1 MKESN
6 SQSKPSAKKRK
17 RISPRKEVA
26 VVTFAAVA
34 SIAGVGGLLGV
45 HQPVSQVA
53 QPPPAHVAAASW
65 SSSPHASHSTV
76 SQGSRAR
83 VAQPTQNG
91 VPASWSSSSGVP
103 HSTASHTVSQGSK
116 AVARTGQTTNA
127 TQTSSRV
134 FESDTQGGEES

>member
-1 MKESN
+1 MKES
-6 SQSKPSAKKRK
+6 SAQSKPSAKQRK
-17 RISPRKEVA
+17 RVSPRKEVA

-76 SQGSRAR
+76 SQGSR
-83 VAQPTQNG
+83 VSFAQPTQNG
-91 VPASWSSSSGVP
+91 VPAAWSSSPRVQ
-103 HSTASHTVSQGSK
+103 HSTASHIVSQGSK
-116 AVARTGQTTNA
+116 TIARTGQTTNA
-127 TQTSSRV
+127 TQISSRV
-134 FESDTQGGEES
+134 FEHDSQGDEEP

>member
-1 MKESN
+1 MKES
-6 SQSKPSAKKRK
+6 SSRSKPPAKKRK
-17 RISPRKEVA
+17 RVSPRKEVA

-34 SIAGVGGLLGV
+34 SIAGVGGLLSA

-65 SSSPHASHSTV
+65 SSSTHASHSTV
-76 SQGSRAR
+76 SQGSR
-83 VAQPTQNG
+83 VSGAQPGGNG
-91 VPASWSSSSGVP
+91 VPASWSSSPRVP

-127 TQTSSRV
+127 TQASSRI
-134 FESDTQGGEES
+134 FESDTEGAGES

>member
-6 SQSKPSAKKRK
+6 SQSKSSAKKRK
-17 RISPRKEVA
+17 RVSPSKEVA

-34 SIAGVGGLLGV
+34 SIAGVGGLLSV

-83 VAQPTQNG
+83 VAQPTQNS
-91 VPASWSSSSGVP
+91 VPASWSSSPRVP
-103 HSTASHTVSQGSK
+103 HSTTSHTVSQGSK
-116 AVARTGQTTNA
+116 TIARTGQTTNA
-127 TQTSSRV
+127 TQGSSRV
-134 FESDTQGGEES
+134 FERDTEEGEES

>member
-1 MKESN
+1 MKES
-6 SQSKPSAKKRK
+6 SAQSKPSAKHRK
-17 RISPRKEVA
+17 RVSPRKEVA

-65 SSSPHASHSTV
+65 SSAP
-76 SQGSRAR
+76 R
-83 VAQPTQNG
+83 
-91 VPASWSSSSGVP
+91 VP

-116 AVARTGQTTNA
+116 TVARTGQTTNA
-127 TQTSSRV
+127 TRISSRV
-134 FESDTQGGEES
+134 FEHDTQGDEES